1 MLEEQKV
8 LGSITELLAAA
19 GEHVGELRAIDSVGK
34 SGAALDRVTIDGE
47 PYVVKYL
54 DPAADWTIR
63 IAEVPGTAPVEVW
76 RRGLLHALPPEI
88 DSPIVGVA
96 DLGASSVLL
105 MRDISPTLVP
115 GGDDPI
121 PLTQHEGFL
130 DAMAAMHVRFWES
143 TEAIDVVSAERRYLE
158 LSPVMAEAEAA
169 LGSDHLVPQLV
180 ARGWPMFAEIA
191 PRAADVVLPLAR
203 DPRPLVAAMAD
214 TPQTF
219 VHGNWKLDNLGTD
232 DRGRTVLFDWELPG
246 RGTPLSDVA
255 WYLAINCRRLP
266 ISKEQTIEVYRD
278 ALHRRGI
285 DTRDWWD
292 RQLGLSLLG
301 ALVHFGWEKSLGGY
315 DEELAWWEAR
325 ALEAA
330 PLL

>member
-1 MLEEQKV
+1 MLEPQEV
-8 LGSITELLAAA
+8 LASVEELLAGA
-19 GEHVGELRAIDSVGK
+19 GERTAIESVGK
-34 SGAALDRVTIDGE
+34 SGAALDRVTIDGA
-47 PYVVKYL
+47 PFVVKYL

-63 IAEVPGTAPVEVW
+63 IADVPGTAPVEVW

-96 DLGASSVLL
+96 QLPAMSVLL
-105 MRDISPTLVP
+105 MRDVSRWLVP
-115 GGDDPI
+115 ATDDLI
-121 PLTQHEGFL
+121 PETQNAGFL
-130 DAMAAMHVRFWES
+130 DAMAAMHVRFWNT
-143 TEAIDVVSAERRYLE
+143 TEAVDVVPAERRYLE
-158 LSPVMAEAEAA
+158 LSPAMAAAEAE

-180 ARGWPMFAEIA
+180 ARGWPLLAEVA
-191 PRAADVVLPLAR
+191 PKAAAVVTPLVH

-219 VHGNWKLDNLGTD
+219 VHGNWKLDNLGTHSD
-232 DRGRTVLFDWELPG
+232 GRTILFDWELPG
-246 RGTPLSDVA
+246 LGTPLSDVA

-285 DTRDWWD
+285 DTAGWWD
-292 RQLGLSLLG
+292 RQLALSLLG
-301 ALVHFGWEKSLGGY
+301 ALVHFGWEKALGGY
-315 DEELAWWEAR
+315 DDELAWWEQR
-325 ALEAA
+325 AVEAA